1 MGFGGFSKTCAIF
14 FERRLMVCEER
25 LNSLQA
31 TTGGGCSAF
40 YGFHRT
46 ERDRLS
52 VFLSATDPGAMK
64 KRRFIEIDS

>member
-1 MGFGGFSKTCAIF
+1 
-14 FERRLMVCEER
+14 MVCEER